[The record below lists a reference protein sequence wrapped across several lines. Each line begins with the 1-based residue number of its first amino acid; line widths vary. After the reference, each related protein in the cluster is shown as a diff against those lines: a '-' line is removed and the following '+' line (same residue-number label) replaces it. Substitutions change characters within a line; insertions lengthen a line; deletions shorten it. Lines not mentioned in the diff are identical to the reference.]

1 MKLRLFSAAA
11 AAVLLCSASVA
22 ASVPS
27 TQTAKQRLMLKLD
40 ALIQQP
46 ENGGEIVRTATLLA
60 TPAQLAAVCDNP
72 ELSLVG
78 RDSRL
83 TGKRTVLA
91 QCGARRHFL
100 PVRISAQGTWW
111 IASQSLPGGAI
122 VQRSDI
128 EPVTG
133 ILDNQPGG
141 LIFNADAIIGQRL
154 TRAIDAGKP
163 LLVNQLRQQ
172 WRLRAGQ
179 TVDLVTTGSGF
190 RIRSQGK
197 ALNNAGIDDTL
208 KVKTAGGR
216 TVSGKVN
223 ADGQVIIF
231 SQQ

>member
-1 MKLRLFSAAA
+1 MKLRIISTAVAA
-11 AAVLLCSASVA
+11 LLCSASAA

-27 TQTAKQRLMLKLD
+27 DQTAKQRLMLKLD
-40 ALIQQP
+40 ALIPQP
-46 ENGGEIVRTATLLA
+46 EDGSDIVRTVTLLA
-60 TPAQLAAVCDNP
+60 SPAQVAAVCDNP

-78 RDSRL
+78 NNSRL
-83 TGKRTVLA
+83 TGKRTLLA

-111 IASQSLPGGAI
+111 VASQSLPGGAI

-133 ILDNQPGG
+133 SLDHQPGG
-141 LIFNADAIIGQRL
+141 LIFNADEIIGQRL

-163 LLVNQLRQQ
+163 LLENQLRQQ

-197 ALNNAGIDDTL
+197 ALNNAAVDDLL

-216 TVSGKVN
+216 TVSGKVG
-223 ADGQVIIF
+223 ADGQVMII

>member
-1 MKLRLFSAAA
+1 MKLRLFSAAM
-11 AAVLLCSASVA
+11 AVLLCSASA
-22 ASVPS
+22 GASVPS
-27 TQTAKQRLMLKLD
+27 DQTAKQRLLLKLD

-46 ENGGEIVRTATLLA
+46 KSNGEVVRTVALLA
-60 TPAQLAAVCDNP
+60 TPAQLAAVCENP

-100 PVRISAQGTWW
+100 PIRISAQGTWW
-111 IASQSLPGGAI
+111 VATQSLPGGAI

-133 ILDNQPGG
+133 SLDNQPGG
-141 LIFNADAIIGQRL
+141 LIFNADQIIGQRL

-163 LLVNQLRQQ
+163 LLENQLRQQ

-179 TVDLVTTGSGF
+179 TVDLVTAGSGF

-197 ALNNAGIDDTL
+197 ALNNAAVDDVL

-216 TVSGKVN
+216 TVSGKVA
-223 ADGQVIIF
+223 ADGQVMII
-231 SQQ
+231 SQ

>member
-1 MKLRLFSAAA
+1 MKLRLFSAAMV
-11 AAVLLCSASVA
+11 VLLCSASA
-22 ASVPS
+22 TASIPS
-27 TQTAKQRLMLKLD
+27 DQTAKKRLLLKLD
-40 ALIQQP
+40 ALIKQP
-46 ENGGEIVRTATLLA
+46 ESNGEVVRTVTLLA
-60 TPAQLAAVCDNP
+60 TSAQLSAVCYNP

-163 LLVNQLRQQ
+163 LLENQLRQQ

-179 TVDLVTTGSGF
+179 TVELVTAGSGF

-197 ALNNAGIDDTL
+197 ALNNAAVDDVL
-208 KVKTAGGR
+208 KVKTTGGR
-216 TVSGKVN
+216 TVSGKVA
-223 ADGQVIIF
+223 ADGQVMII
-231 SQQ
+231 SQ

>member
-1 MKLRLFSAAA
+1 M
-11 AAVLLCSASVA
+11 C
-22 ASVPS
+22 
-27 TQTAKQRLMLKLD
+27 
-40 ALIQQP
+40 
-46 ENGGEIVRTATLLA
+46 E
-60 TPAQLAAVCDNP
+60 TPT
-72 ELSLVG
+72 LSLVG

-111 IASQSLPGGAI
+111 VASQSLPGGAI

-133 ILDNQPGG
+133 SLDHQPGG
-141 LIFNADAIIGQRL
+141 LIFNADEIIGQRL
-154 TRAIDAGKP
+154 TRAVDAGKP
-163 LLVNQLRQQ
+163 LLENQLRQQ

-179 TVDLVTTGSGF
+179 TVDLVTTGAGF

-197 ALNNAGIDDTL
+197 ALNNAAVDDVL
-208 KVKTAGGR
+208 KVKTVGGR
-216 TVSGKVN
+216 TVSGKVG
-223 ADGQVIIF
+223 ADGQVMII

>member
-1 MKLRLFSAAA
+1 MTLRLFSTAV
-11 AAVLLCSASVA
+11 AVLLCSASAV

-27 TQTAKQRLMLKLD
+27 KQTAKQRLMLKLD
-40 ALIQQP
+40 TLIKQP
-46 ENGGEIVRTATLLA
+46 EHGSEIVRTVTLLA
-60 TPAQLAAVCDNP
+60 TPAQLAAVCENP
-72 ELSLVG
+72 TLSLVG

-111 IASQSLPGGAI
+111 VASQSLPGGAI

-133 ILDNQPGG
+133 SLDHQPGG
-141 LIFNADAIIGQRL
+141 LIFNADEIIGQRL
-154 TRAIDAGKP
+154 TRAVDAGKP
-163 LLVNQLRQQ
+163 LLENQLRQQ

-179 TVDLVTTGSGF
+179 TVDLVTTGAGF

-197 ALNNAGIDDTL
+197 ALNNAAVDDVL
-208 KVKTAGGR
+208 KVKTVGGR
-216 TVSGKVN
+216 TVSGKVG
-223 ADGQVIIF
+223 ADGQVMII

>member
-1 MKLRLFSAAA
+1 MKLRLFSAAM
-11 AAVLLCSASVA
+11 AVLLCSAPA
-22 ASVPS
+22 TASVPS
-27 TQTAKQRLMLKLD
+27 DQTAKQRLLLKLD
-40 ALIQQP
+40 ALIKQP
-46 ENGGEIVRTATLLA
+46 ESNGEVVRTVALLA
-60 TPAQLAAVCDNP
+60 TPAQLAGVCENP

-111 IASQSLPGGAI
+111 VASQSLPGGAI

-133 ILDNQPGG
+133 SLDNQPGG
-141 LIFNADAIIGQRL
+141 LIFNADEIIGQRL

-163 LLVNQLRQQ
+163 LLENQLRQQ

-179 TVDLVTTGSGF
+179 TVDLVTAGSGF

-197 ALNNAGIDDTL
+197 ALNNAAVDDVL
-208 KVKTAGGR
+208 KVKTTGGR
-216 TVSGKVN
+216 TVSGKVA
-223 ADGQVIIF
+223 ADGQVMII
-231 SQQ
+231 SQ

>member
-1 MKLRLFSAAA
+1 MKLRLFSAAM
-11 AAVLLCSASVA
+11 AVLLCSASVG

-27 TQTAKQRLMLKLD
+27 DQTAKQRLLLKLD

-46 ENGGEIVRTATLLA
+46 ESNGEVVRTVALLA
-60 TPAQLAAVCDNP
+60 TPAQQAAVCENP

-100 PVRISAQGTWW
+100 PIRISAQGTWW
-111 IASQSLPGGAI
+111 VASQSLPGGAI

-133 ILDNQPGG
+133 SLDNQPGG
-141 LIFNADAIIGQRL
+141 LIFNADQIIGQRL

-163 LLVNQLRQQ
+163 LLENQLRQQ

-179 TVDLVTTGSGF
+179 TVDLVTAGSGF

-197 ALNNAGIDDTL
+197 ALNNAAVDDVL

-216 TVSGKVN
+216 TVSGKVA
-223 ADGQVIIF
+223 ADGQVMII
-231 SQQ
+231 SQ

>member
-1 MKLRLFSAAA
+1 MKLRLFSAAVA
-11 AAVLLCSASVA
+11 ALLCSASA
-22 ASVPS
+22 TASVPS
-27 TQTAKQRLMLKLD
+27 DQTAKQRLMLKLD
-40 ALIQQP
+40 ALIKQP
-46 ENGGEIVRTATLLA
+46 ETGSGIVRTAKLLA
-60 TPAQLAAVCDNP
+60 TPAQLAAVCENP
-72 ELSLVG
+72 TLSLVG

-91 QCGARRHFL
+91 QCGARRHYL

-111 IASQSLPGGAI
+111 VASQSLPGGAI

-133 ILDNQPGG
+133 ALDHQPSG

-163 LLVNQLRQQ
+163 LLENQLRQQ

-197 ALNNAGIDDTL
+197 ALNNAAVDDVL

-216 TVSGKVN
+216 TVSVKVG
-223 ADGQVIIF
+223 ADGQVMII

>member
-1 MKLRLFSAAA
+1 MTSRLAGAALAAMFCAASA
-11 AAVLLCSASVA
+11 A

-27 TQTAKQRLMLKLD
+27 EQTAKQRLLLKLD
-40 ALIQQP
+40 VLIKQP
-46 ENGGEIVRTATLLA
+46 ENGKDIVRTATLLA
-60 TPAQLAAVCDNP
+60 TPAQLSAVCDNP

-100 PVRISAQGTWW
+100 PIRISAQGTWW
-111 IASQSLPGGAI
+111 VASQSLPGGAI

-133 ILDNQPGG
+133 SLDGQPGG
-141 LIFNADAIIGQRL
+141 LIFNADEIIGQRL
-154 TRAIDAGKP
+154 TRAINVGKP
-163 LLVNQLRQQ
+163 LLENQLRQQ
-172 WRLRAGQ
+172 WRLRTGQ
-179 TVDLVTTGSGF
+179 TVDLVTTGEGF

-197 ALNNAGIDDTL
+197 ALNNAAVNDTL
-208 KVKTAGGR
+208 NVKTPGGR
-216 TVSGKVN
+216 TVSGKVGP
-223 ADGQVIIF
+223 DGQVMIF

>member
-1 MKLRLFSAAA
+1 MNFRFLSAAV
-11 AAVLLCSASVA
+11 AVLLCASPAA

-27 TQTAKQRLMLKLD
+27 DQTAKQRLMLKLD
-40 ALIQQP
+40 SLIEQP
-46 ENGGEIVRTATLLA
+46 ENGNEIVRSITLLA

-72 ELSLVG
+72 TLSLMG
-78 RDSRL
+78 RDGRL

-100 PVRISAQGTWW
+100 PVRISAEGTWW
-111 IASQSLPGGAI
+111 VASQSLPGGAI

-128 EPVTG
+128 EPVSG
-133 ILDNQPGG
+133 SLDHQPSG

-163 LLVNQLRQQ
+163 LLENQLRHQ

-179 TVDLVTTGSGF
+179 TVDLVTAGSGF

-197 ALNNAGIDDTL
+197 ALNNAAVDEVL
-208 KVKTAGGR
+208 KVKTVGGR
-216 TVSGKVN
+216 TVSGKVG
-223 ADGQVIIF
+223 ADGQVMIL

>member
-1 MKLRLFSAAA
+1 MKLRLFSPTV
-11 AAVLLCSASVA
+11 AVLLCSASA
-22 ASVPS
+22 LASVPS
-27 TQTAKQRLMLKLD
+27 TQTAKQRLLLKLD

-46 ENGGEIVRTATLLA
+46 ESGPDIVRTVSLLA
-60 TPAQLAAVCDNP
+60 TPAQLQAVCDNP

-91 QCGARRHFL
+91 QCGPRRHFL
-100 PVRISAQGTWW
+100 PVRLSAQGTWW

-133 ILDNQPGG
+133 NLDHQPAG
-141 LIFNADAIIGQRL
+141 LIFNPDEIVGQRL
-154 TRAIDAGKP
+154 TRAVVAGKP
-163 LLVNQLRQQ
+163 LLESQLRQQ
-172 WRLRAGQ
+172 WRLHAGQ

-197 ALNNAGIDDTL
+197 ALNNAAVDETL

-216 TVSGKVN
+216 TVSGKV
-223 ADGQVIIF
+223 DSSGQVIII

>member
-1 MKLRLFSAAA
+1 MNFRFLSAA
-11 AAVLLCSASVA
+11 AAVLLFASPAA

-27 TQTAKQRLMLKLD
+27 DQTAKQRLMLKLD
-40 ALIQQP
+40 SLIEQP
-46 ENGGEIVRTATLLA
+46 ENGNEIVRSITLLA

-72 ELSLVG
+72 TLSLMG
-78 RDSRL
+78 RDGRL

-100 PVRISAQGTWW
+100 PVRISAEGTWW
-111 IASQSLPGGAI
+111 VASQSLPGGAI

-128 EPVTG
+128 EPVSG
-133 ILDNQPGG
+133 SLDHQPSG

-163 LLVNQLRQQ
+163 LLENQLRHQ

-179 TVDLVTTGSGF
+179 TVDLVTAGSGF

-197 ALNNAGIDDTL
+197 ALNNAAVDEVL

-216 TVSGKVN
+216 TVSGKVG
-223 ADGQVIIF
+223 ADGQVMIL

>member
-1 MKLRLFSAAA
+1 MKLRLFSPTVAL
-11 AAVLLCSASVA
+11 LLCSASA
-22 ASVPS
+22 LASVPS
-27 TQTAKQRLMLKLD
+27 SLTAKQRLLLKLD

-46 ENGGEIVRTATLLA
+46 EPGSDIVRTVSLLA
-60 TPAQLAAVCDNP
+60 TPAQLEAVCDNP

-91 QCGARRHFL
+91 RCGARRHFL
-100 PVRISAQGTWW
+100 PVRIGAQGTWW

-133 ILDNQPGG
+133 NLDHQPNG
-141 LIFNADAIIGQRL
+141 LIFNPDEIIGQRL
-154 TRAIDAGKP
+154 TRAVVAGKP
-163 LLVNQLRQQ
+163 LLENQLRQQ

-197 ALNNAGIDDTL
+197 ALNNAAVDETL

-216 TVSGKVN
+216 TVTGKVDS
-223 ADGQVIIF
+223 AGQVIII

>member
-1 MKLRLFSAAA
+1 MTLRLFSTAV
-11 AAVLLCSASVA
+11 AVLLCSASAA

-27 TQTAKQRLMLKLD
+27 EQTAKQRLMLKLD
-40 ALIQQP
+40 TLIKQP
-46 ENGGEIVRTATLLA
+46 EHGSEIVRTVTLLA
-60 TPAQLAAVCDNP
+60 TPAQLAAVCENP
-72 ELSLVG
+72 TLSLVG

-111 IASQSLPGGAI
+111 VASQSLPGGAI

-133 ILDNQPGG
+133 SLDHQPGG
-141 LIFNADAIIGQRL
+141 LIFNADEIIGQRL
-154 TRAIDAGKP
+154 TRAVDAGKP
-163 LLVNQLRQQ
+163 LLENQLRQQ

-179 TVDLVTTGSGF
+179 TVDLVTTGAGF

-197 ALNNAGIDDTL
+197 ALNNAAVDDVL
-208 KVKTAGGR
+208 KVKTVGGR
-216 TVSGKVN
+216 TVSGKVG
-223 ADGQVIIF
+223 ADGQVMII

>member
-1 MKLRLFSAAA
+1 MKLRLFSAAVA
-11 AAVLLCSASVA
+11 ALLCSASA
-22 ASVPS
+22 TASVPS
-27 TQTAKQRLMLKLD
+27 DQTAKQRLMLKLD
-40 ALIQQP
+40 ALIKQP
-46 ENGGEIVRTATLLA
+46 ETSSDIVRTATLLA
-60 TPAQLAAVCDNP
+60 TPAQLAAVCENP
-72 ELSLVG
+72 TLSLVG

-111 IASQSLPGGAI
+111 VASQSLPGGAI

-133 ILDNQPGG
+133 ALDHQPSG

-163 LLVNQLRQQ
+163 LLENQLRQQ

-197 ALNNAGIDDTL
+197 ALNNAAVDDVL

-216 TVSGKVN
+216 TVSGKVG
-223 ADGQVIIF
+223 ADGQVMII

>member
-1 MKLRLFSAAA
+1 MKLRLFSAAM
-11 AAVLLCSASVA
+11 AVLLCSASA
-22 ASVPS
+22 GASVPS
-27 TQTAKQRLMLKLD
+27 YQTAKQRLLLKLD

-46 ENGGEIVRTATLLA
+46 ESNGEVVRTVALLA
-60 TPAQLAAVCDNP
+60 TPAQLAAVCENP

-100 PVRISAQGTWW
+100 PIRISAQGTWW
-111 IASQSLPGGAI
+111 VATQSLPGGAI

-133 ILDNQPGG
+133 SLDNQPGG
-141 LIFNADAIIGQRL
+141 LIFNADQIIGQRL

-163 LLVNQLRQQ
+163 LLENQLRQQ

-179 TVDLVTTGSGF
+179 TVDLVTAGSGF

-197 ALNNAGIDDTL
+197 ALNNAAVDDVL

-216 TVSGKVN
+216 TVSGKVA
-223 ADGQVIIF
+223 ADGQVMII
-231 SQQ
+231 SQ

>member
-1 MKLRLFSAAA
+1 MKLRLFSTAVAA
-11 AAVLLCSASVA
+11 LLCSASVA

-27 TQTAKQRLMLKLD
+27 TQTAKQRLMLKLES
-40 ALIQQP
+40 LVQQP
-46 ENGGEIVRTATLLA
+46 ENGSEIVRTITLIA

-72 ELSLVG
+72 ELSLIG

-100 PVRISAQGTWW
+100 PVRLSAEGTWW
-111 IASQSLPGGAI
+111 VASQSLPGGAI

-128 EPVTG
+128 EPITG
-133 ILDNQPGG
+133 NLDHQPNG
-141 LIFNADAIIGQRL
+141 LIFNPDAIIGQRL
-154 TRAIDAGKP
+154 TRAITAGKP
-163 LLVNQLRQQ
+163 LLENQLRQQ
-172 WRLRAGQ
+172 WQLRAGQ

-197 ALNNAGIDDTL
+197 ALNNAAVNDTL

-216 TVSGKVN
+216 TVSGKVD
-223 ADGQVIIF
+223 AEGQVVIF

>member
-1 MKLRLFSAAA
+1 MKLRLFSAAM
-11 AAVLLCSASVA
+11 AVLLCSVSAG

-27 TQTAKQRLMLKLD
+27 DQTAKQRLLLKLD

-46 ENGGEIVRTATLLA
+46 ESNGEVVRTVALLA
-60 TPAQLAAVCDNP
+60 TPAQLAGVCENP

-111 IASQSLPGGAI
+111 VASQSLPGGAI

-133 ILDNQPGG
+133 SLDNQPGG
-141 LIFNADAIIGQRL
+141 LIFSADEIIGQRL

-163 LLVNQLRQQ
+163 LLENQLRQQ

-179 TVDLVTTGSGF
+179 TVDLVTAGSGF

-197 ALNNAGIDDTL
+197 ALNNAAVDDVL
-208 KVKTAGGR
+208 KVKTTGGR
-216 TVSGKVN
+216 TVSGKVA
-223 ADGQVIIF
+223 ADGQVMII
-231 SQQ
+231 SQ

>member
-1 MKLRLFSAAA
+1 MKLRLISTA
-11 AAVLLCSASVA
+11 AAVLLCSASAA
-22 ASVPS
+22 ASAPS
-27 TQTAKQRLMLKLD
+27 DQTAKQRLMLKLD
-40 ALIQQP
+40 VLIAQP
-46 ENGGEIVRTATLLA
+46 EGGGEVVRTVALLA

-111 IASQSLPGGAI
+111 VASQSLPGGAI

-133 ILDNQPGG
+133 NLDNQPGG
-141 LIFNADAIIGQRL
+141 LIFNADEIIGQRL

-163 LLVNQLRQQ
+163 LLESQLRQQ

-197 ALNNAGIDDTL
+197 ALNNAAVDELL

-216 TVSGKVN
+216 TVSGKVA
-223 ADGQVIIF
+223 ADGQVMII

>member
-1 MKLRLFSAAA
+1 MKLRLFSAAM
-11 AAVLLCSASVA
+11 AVLLCSASA
-22 ASVPS
+22 GASVPS
-27 TQTAKQRLMLKLD
+27 DQTAKQRLLLKLD

-46 ENGGEIVRTATLLA
+46 ESNGEVVRTVALLA
-60 TPAQLAAVCDNP
+60 TPAQLAAVCENP

-111 IASQSLPGGAI
+111 VATQSLPGGAI

-133 ILDNQPGG
+133 SLDNQPGG
-141 LIFNADAIIGQRL
+141 LIFNADQIIGQRL

-163 LLVNQLRQQ
+163 LLENQLRQQ

-179 TVDLVTTGSGF
+179 TVDLVTAGSGF

-197 ALNNAGIDDTL
+197 ALNNAAVDDVL

-216 TVSGKVN
+216 TVSGKVSV
-223 ADGQVIIF
+223 DGQVLII
-231 SQQ
+231 SQ

>member
-1 MKLRLFSAAA
+1 MKLRIISTAVAALLFSA
-11 AAVLLCSASVA
+11 SAA

-27 TQTAKQRLMLKLD
+27 DQTAKQRLMLKLD
-40 ALIQQP
+40 ALIPQP
-46 ENGGEIVRTATLLA
+46 EVGSDIVRTVTLLA
-60 TPAQLAAVCDNP
+60 APAQLAAVCDNP

-78 RDSRL
+78 SNSRL

-111 IASQSLPGGAI
+111 VASQSLPGGAI

-133 ILDNQPGG
+133 SLDHQPGG
-141 LIFNADAIIGQRL
+141 LIFNADEIIGQRL
-154 TRAIDAGKP
+154 TRTIDAGKP
-163 LLVNQLRQQ
+163 LLENQLRQQ

-197 ALNNAGIDDTL
+197 ALNNAAVDDLL

-216 TVSGKVN
+216 TVSGKVG
-223 ADGQVIIF
+223 ADGQVMII

>member
-1 MKLRLFSAAA
+1 MTLRLFSTAM
-11 AAVLLCSASVA
+11 AVLLCSASAA

-27 TQTAKQRLMLKLD
+27 DQTAKQRLMLKLD
-40 ALIQQP
+40 ALIKQP
-46 ENGGEIVRTATLLA
+46 ENGSEIVRTATLLA
-60 TPAQLAAVCDNP
+60 PPAQLAAVCENP
-72 ELSLVG
+72 TLSLVG

-111 IASQSLPGGAI
+111 VASQSLPGGAI

-133 ILDNQPGG
+133 KLDHQPGG
-141 LIFNADAIIGQRL
+141 LIFNADEIIGQRL

-163 LLVNQLRQQ
+163 LLENQLRQQ

-179 TVDLVTTGSGF
+179 TVDLVTTGAGF

-197 ALNNAGIDDTL
+197 ALNNAAVDDVL
-208 KVKTAGGR
+208 KVKTVGGR
-216 TVSGKVN
+216 TVSGKVG
-223 ADGQVIIF
+223 ADGQVMII

>member
-1 MKLRLFSAAA
+1 MRFRLLST
-11 AAVLLCSASVA
+11 AVAVWLCSASAA

-27 TQTAKQRLMLKLD
+27 DQTAKQRLMLKLD
-40 ALIQQP
+40 ELIKQP
-46 ENGGEIVRTATLLA
+46 ENGSEVVRTATLLA

-111 IASQSLPGGAI
+111 VASQSLPGGAI
-122 VQRSDI
+122 IQRSDI

-133 ILDNQPGG
+133 SLDHQPGG
-141 LIFNADAIIGQRL
+141 LIFSAEEIIGQRL
-154 TRAIDAGKP
+154 TRAVDAGKP
-163 LLVNQLRQQ
+163 LLENQLRQQ

-197 ALNNAGIDDTL
+197 ALNNAAVDDLL

-216 TVSGKVN
+216 TVSGKVD
-223 ADGQVIIF
+223 ADGQVMII

>member
-1 MKLRLFSAAA
+1 MTLRLFSTAV
-11 AAVLLCSASVA
+11 AVLLCSASAV

-27 TQTAKQRLMLKLD
+27 EQTAKQRLMLKLD
-40 ALIQQP
+40 TLIKQP
-46 ENGGEIVRTATLLA
+46 EHGSEIVRTVTLLA
-60 TPAQLAAVCDNP
+60 TPAQLAAVCENP
-72 ELSLVG
+72 TLSLVG

-111 IASQSLPGGAI
+111 VASQSLPGGAI

-133 ILDNQPGG
+133 SLDHQPGG
-141 LIFNADAIIGQRL
+141 LIFNADEIIGQRL
-154 TRAIDAGKP
+154 TRAVDAGKP
-163 LLVNQLRQQ
+163 LLENQLRQQ

-179 TVDLVTTGSGF
+179 TVDLVTTGAGF

-197 ALNNAGIDDTL
+197 ALNNAAVDDVL
-208 KVKTAGGR
+208 KVKTVGGR
-216 TVSGKVN
+216 TVSGKVG
-223 ADGQVIIF
+223 ADGQVMII

>member
-1 MKLRLFSAAA
+1 MKSLLAGAALTALFCTAPA
-11 AAVLLCSASVA
+11 A

-27 TQTAKQRLMLKLD
+27 EQTARQRLLLKLD
-40 ALIQQP
+40 ALIKQP
-46 ENGGEIVRTATLLA
+46 ENVSEIVRTATLLA
-60 TPAQLAAVCDNP
+60 TPAQLTAVCDNP

-111 IASQSLPGGAI
+111 VASQSLPGGAI
-122 VQRSDI
+122 LQRSDI

-133 ILDNQPGG
+133 SLDSQPGG
-141 LIFNADAIIGQRL
+141 LIFNADEIVGQRL
-154 TRAIDAGKP
+154 TRAITAGKP
-163 LLVNQLRQQ
+163 LLENQLRQQ

-179 TVDLVTTGSGF
+179 TVDLVTAGDGF

-197 ALNNAGIDDTL
+197 ALNNAAVNDTL
-208 KVKTAGGR
+208 NVKTPGGR
-216 TVSGKVN
+216 TVSGKVGP
-223 ADGQVIIF
+223 DGQVMIF

>member
-1 MKLRLFSAAA
+1 MKLRLFSAAMV
-11 AAVLLCSASVA
+11 VLLCSASA
-22 ASVPS
+22 GASVPS
-27 TQTAKQRLMLKLD
+27 DQTAKQRLLLKLD
-40 ALIQQP
+40 TLIQQP
-46 ENGGEIVRTATLLA
+46 GSNGEVVRTVALLA
-60 TPAQLAAVCDNP
+60 TPAQLSAVCDNP

-78 RDSRL
+78 HDSRL

-111 IASQSLPGGAI
+111 VASQSLPGGAI

-133 ILDNQPGG
+133 TLDHQPSG

-163 LLVNQLRQQ
+163 LLENQLRQQ

-179 TVDLVTTGSGF
+179 TVDLVTAGSGF

-197 ALNNAGIDDTL
+197 ALNNAAVDDVL
-208 KVKTAGGR
+208 KVKTTGGR
-216 TVSGKVN
+216 TVSGKVA
-223 ADGQVIIF
+223 ADGQVMII
-231 SQQ
+231 SQ

>member
-1 MKLRLFSAAA
+1 MKLPLFGAAV
-11 AAVLLCSASVA
+11 AVLLCSAASV

-27 TQTAKQRLMLKLD
+27 AHTAKQRLMLKLD
-40 ALIQQP
+40 ALIKEP
-46 ENGGEIVRTATLLA
+46 DEGSDIVRTVSLLA
-60 TPAQLAAVCDNP
+60 TPAQLASVCDNP

-111 IASQSLPGGAI
+111 VASQSLPGGAI

-128 EPVTG
+128 EPVSG
-133 ILDNQPGG
+133 SLDNQPGG

-154 TRAIDAGKP
+154 TRAITAGKP
-163 LLVNQLRQQ
+163 LLENQLRQQ

-197 ALNNAGIDDTL
+197 ALNNAAVDDVL

-216 TVSGKVN
+216 TVSGKVD
-223 ADGQVIIF
+223 ADGQVLII

>member
-1 MKLRLFSAAA
+1 MKGSLFSTAV
-11 AAVLLCSASVA
+11 AVLLCSATAA

-27 TQTAKQRLMLKLD
+27 TPTAKQRLMMKLD

-46 ENGGEIVRTATLLA
+46 EDGNDIVRTASLLA

-133 ILDNQPGG
+133 MLDNQPGG
-141 LIFNADAIIGQRL
+141 LIFNADEIIGQRL
-154 TRAIDAGKP
+154 TRAITAGKP
-163 LLVNQLRQQ
+163 LLENQLRQQ

-179 TVDLVTTGSGF
+179 TVDLVTTGAGF

-197 ALNNAGIDDTL
+197 ALNNAAVDDVL

-216 TVSGKVN
+216 TVSGKVD
-223 ADGQVIIF
+223 ADGQVMII

>member
-1 MKLRLFSAAA
+1 MKLRLFSAAMV
-11 AAVLLCSASVA
+11 VLLCSASA
-22 ASVPS
+22 GASVPS
-27 TQTAKQRLMLKLD
+27 DQTAKQRLLLKLD

-46 ENGGEIVRTATLLA
+46 ESNGEVVRTVALLA
-60 TPAQLAAVCDNP
+60 TPAQLAGVCENP

-111 IASQSLPGGAI
+111 VASQSLPGGAI

-128 EPVTG
+128 EPVNG
-133 ILDNQPGG
+133 SLDNQPGG
-141 LIFNADAIIGQRL
+141 LIFNADEIIGQRL

-163 LLVNQLRQQ
+163 LLENQLRQQ

-179 TVDLVTTGSGF
+179 TVELVTAGSGF

-197 ALNNAGIDDTL
+197 ALNNAAVDDVL
-208 KVKTAGGR
+208 KVKTTGGR
-216 TVSGKVN
+216 TVSGKVAAN
-223 ADGQVIIF
+223 GQVMII
-231 SQQ
+231 SQ

>member
-1 MKLRLFSAAA
+1 MKLRLFSMA
-11 AAVLLCSASVA
+11 AAVILCPASAV

-27 TQTAKQRLMLKLD
+27 VQTAKQRLMLKLD
-40 ALIQQP
+40 ALIEQP
-46 ENGGEIVRTATLLA
+46 ESGGDIVRTATLLA
-60 TPAQLAAVCDNP
+60 TPAQLASVCENP

-91 QCGARRHFL
+91 QCGTRRHFL

-111 IASQSLPGGAI
+111 VASQSLPGGAI

-128 EPVTG
+128 EPVSG
-133 ILDNQPGG
+133 VLDNQPGG
-141 LIFNADAIIGQRL
+141 LIFNADDIIGHRL
-154 TRAIDAGKP
+154 TRAVDAGKP
-163 LLVNQLRQQ
+163 LLENQLRQQ

-179 TVDLVTTGSGF
+179 TVDLVTTGYGF

-197 ALNNAGIDDTL
+197 ALNNAAIDDTL
-208 KVKTAGGR
+208 KVKTVGGR
-216 TVSGKVN
+216 TVSGRVD
-223 ADGQVIIF
+223 ADGQVIIL

>member
-1 MKLRLFSAAA
+1 MTFRLFSTAV
-11 AAVLLCSASVA
+11 AVLLCSASAA

-27 TQTAKQRLMLKLD
+27 EQTAKQRLMLKLD
-40 ALIQQP
+40 TLIKQP
-46 ENGGEIVRTATLLA
+46 EHGSEIVRTVTLLA
-60 TPAQLAAVCDNP
+60 TPAQLAAVCENP
-72 ELSLVG
+72 TLSLVG

-111 IASQSLPGGAI
+111 VASQSLPGGAI

-133 ILDNQPGG
+133 SLDHQPGG
-141 LIFNADAIIGQRL
+141 LIFNADEIIGQRL
-154 TRAIDAGKP
+154 TRAVDAGKP
-163 LLVNQLRQQ
+163 LLENQLRQQ

-179 TVDLVTTGSGF
+179 TVDLVTTGAGF

-197 ALNNAGIDDTL
+197 ALNNAAVDDVL
-208 KVKTAGGR
+208 KVKTVGGR
-216 TVSGKVN
+216 TVSGKVG
-223 ADGQVIIF
+223 ADGQVMII